1 MSGSCMN
8 EMNLLVDELE
18 DILRV
23 VKQLGGDRCTLYKDN
38 SSGIGYLLSC
48 GVYTQVEGI
57 KGELIVSITDE
68 SSW

>member
-8 EMNLLVDELE
+8 EMTLFVEELE
-18 DILRV
+18 DILKI
-23 VKQLGGDRCTLYKDN
+23 VKQLGGDRCTLYKDS

-48 GVYTQVEGI
+48 GVHTEIEGI
-57 KGELIVSITDE
+57 GGELIVPVTDE